1 MKAAVVSSF
10 DTAPRYQEFPAP
22 VPAGDDEMVIEV
34 IAAGL
39 HPRVRSQANGS
50 HYTSTGELPL
60 VPGIDGVGRGVD
72 GLLRYFVLPDTRVG
86 AMAEQTVI
94 DTRRSIVLPEDADP
108 IAVAAAM
115 NPAMSSW
122 VALRQRVQFQAGQNV
137 LVLGATG
144 NAGQM
149 AIQIAK
155 LFGANQIIAAGR
167 GADRLAGLPA
177 LGVTDTVL
185 LEGDADTVAERL
197 GQAATDVDVVIDYLW
212 GEPTTAAMVA
222 VVTDRADRGKLLTW
236 IEIGSAAGPTAL
248 IPSAA
253 LRAARLQIVGS
264 GQGSVSTREI
274 LAELPAL
281 AQQITNGTFAIDA
294 RPTPLTEVEQ
304 AWADAAHTIQR
315 IVLTP
320 QPLDTP

>member
-10 DTAPRYQEFPAP
+10 GAVPRYEEFPAP
-22 VPAGDDEMVIEV
+22 AAAGENDMVIDV
-34 IAAGL
+34 VAAGL
-39 HPRVRSQANGS
+39 HPRVRSQADGS

-60 VPGIDGVGRGVD
+60 VPGIDGVGRGAD
-72 GLLRYFVLPDTRVG
+72 GLLRYFILPDTRAG

-94 DTRRSIVLPEDADP
+94 DTRRSIVLPADSDP

-149 AIQIAK
+149 AVEVAK
-155 LFGANQIIAAGR
+155 LLGAGQIIAAGR
-167 GADRLAGLPA
+167 SASRLAGLA
-177 LGVTDTVL
+177 AAGTVL
-185 LEGDADTVAERL
+185 LEGDAETVASRL
-197 GQAATDVDVVIDYLW
+197 GRAAADVDVVIDYLW
-212 GEPTTAAMVA
+212 GEPAAAAMVA
-222 VVTDRADRGKLLTW
+222 VVTDRADRGKPLTW
-236 IEIGSAAGPTAL
+236 IGVGSVAGSTAP

-253 LRAARLQIVGS
+253 LRAARLQILGS

-274 LAELPAL
+274 LAELPVL
-281 AQQITNGTFAIDA
+281 AREIAAGTFDIDA
-294 RPTPLTEVEQ
+294 RPVPLTDVEQ
-304 AWADAAHTIQR
+304 AWADAATTTRR

-320 QPLDTP
+320 